1 MKKILPQDLLHCHLH
16 DGDSQPD
23 LVGHPLQAH
32 GLDPEELEPPSHHSS
47 SNPSCHPLQA
57 HGLDPEELEPPAHHS
72 SSGPSCNQLE
82 PHHLDPGSQVQ
93 VILNGPCW
101 LSAAM
106 PPKHLAQG
114 DSRSHA
120 GQCPDH
126 GSSEGSRCAPAI
138 AWYGRSAA
146 SSIHTLVRELF
157 QMQCRYEA
165 GVRLVQGQS
174 LHLWHDLVVAA
185 EQGGS

>member
-32 GLDPEELEPPSHHSS
+32 GLDPEELEPP
-47 SNPSCHPLQA
+47 
-57 HGLDPEELEPPAHHS
+57 AHHS
-72 SSGPSCNQLE
+72 SSGPSCHQLE

-138 AWYGRSAA
+138 A
-146 SSIHTLVRELF
+146 
-157 QMQCRYEA
+157 
-165 GVRLVQGQS
+165 
-174 LHLWHDLVVAA
+174 
-185 EQGGS
+185 